1 MAFAALLAAAGC
13 GSSSTAPSSQTATA
27 NRPTPMEVAD
37 AAPALR
43 MDGAGLRGD
52 PPNMRFAR
60 DSSRLDMSL
69 AEGGLTVWS
78 VTGGIPV
85 RFARDRPECR
95 YPPVTASDFSS
106 IASQVLWSATPPR
119 DFPDNG
125 TWGFLGARADADVG
139 AFGRNTF
146 TYDSDGAVKL
156 TLDVKDRPVSA
167 TAPRGPF
174 TLSFARY
181 TIATVGNA
189 ESLPGCS

>member
-1 MAFAALLAAAGC
+1 M
-13 GSSSTAPSSQTATA
+13 
-27 NRPTPMEVAD
+27 
-37 AAPALR
+37 
-43 MDGAGLRGD
+43 
-52 PPNMRFAR
+52 
-60 DSSRLDMSL
+60 
-69 AEGGLTVWS
+69 
-78 VTGGIPV
+78 

-189 ESLPGCS
+189 ESLPGLLLTRRRASGRANAPARRPRPWSPMIGWDQNLPMRSLRFKT